1 MGFIGMHNAN
11 EYKDFICSYYVLKSL
26 LDSLL
31 TLRTWSS
38 VRLSTR
44 SSRDSRR
51 ETRLSREPTQ
61 SSGRT
66 QLYLSKWSSRDSRRE
81 TKLSREPTQS
91 SGRTRECTAVLKQ
104 LVIQALK
111 EGNKA
116 LERANSVFR

>member
-1 MGFIGMHNAN
+1 MGFISMHNAN

-66 QLYLSKWSSRDSRRE
+66 QLYLSKWSSRDSRRD
-81 TKLSREPTQS
+81 TRLSRGQLSLQVGQENVQLYLSKRS
-91 SGRTRECTAVLKQ
+91 SR
-104 LVIQALK
+104 
-111 EGNKA
+111 
-116 LERANSVFR
+116 

>member
-66 QLYLSKWSSRDSRRE
+66 QLYLSKCSSRDSRRE
-81 TKLSREPTQS
+81 TRLSREPTQS
-91 SGRTRECTAVLKQ
+91 SGRTRECTAVLRKM
-104 LVIQALK
+104 VIQGLK

>member
-1 MGFIGMHNAN
+1 MGFTGMHNAN

-44 SSRDSRR
+44 
-51 ETRLSREPTQ
+51 
-61 SSGRT
+61 
-66 QLYLSKWSSRDSRRE
+66 SSRDSRRE